1 MNELIELKSD
11 EAVTTSLKVAEDFR
25 KRHADVIKS
34 IDKLL
39 VSNERKNSLVN
50 MFKKSSYKDAKGEM
64 RPMYYMNR
72 DGFSLLVMGFT
83 GKEALEWKLKYI
95 DAFNEM
101 EKLLLEKHTSDWLEE
116 RRHGKLT
123 RKAETDI
130 IQQLVDYAKG
140 QGSEHSEKLYLVY
153 TKLANVMAGVS
164 NRDLAPCHKLSEL
177 TFIENIIL
185 NQIAI
190 GMESGQNYKDI
201 YQCCKKQ
208 IEIFKDAA
216 YLNSRGHEYAKNI
229 LKQRAAR

>member
-11 EAVTTSLKVAEDFR
+11 EAVTTSLMVAKSFGKKHQDVLR
-25 KRHADVIKS
+25 KIENILAYSENAKLRFQKS
-34 IDKLL
+34 TY
-39 VSNERKNSLVN
+39 
-50 MFKKSSYKDAKGEM
+50 KSPDNNKTY
-64 RPMYYMNR
+64 PMYYMNR
-72 DGFSLLVMGFT
+72 DGFSFLVMGFT
-83 GKEALEWKLKYI
+83 GKKADEWKWKYI